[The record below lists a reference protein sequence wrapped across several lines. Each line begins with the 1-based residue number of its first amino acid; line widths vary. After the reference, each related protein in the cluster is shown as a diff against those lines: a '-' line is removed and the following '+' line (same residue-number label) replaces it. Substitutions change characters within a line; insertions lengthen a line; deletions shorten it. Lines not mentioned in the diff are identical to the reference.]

1 FREAAMSR
9 LGRLGIVSS
18 TVLALAISALALKV
32 GDPAPGFSAV
42 ANHGKMQKLA
52 EYKGKYVVLEW
63 HNQGCPYT
71 RKHYES
77 GNMQRLQKKWTDQ
90 GVVWFTVISSGP
102 GTQGFVTPS
111 QENEYLEKMHA
122 SPTAVLMD
130 ITGTLGH
137 LYDAKTTPE
146 MYVISPNGTLIYQGA
161 IDDQPTTDEKD
172 IAGAKNYVDA
182 ALSEA
187 MGNKP
192 VTVAATRPYGCSVKY
207 KSNF

>member
-1 FREAAMSR
+1 MRRLLSR
-9 LGRLGIVSS
+9 IAILFSAIVFLI
-18 TVLALAISALALKV
+18 TTALAVKV
-32 GDPAPGFSAV
+32 GDPAPGFTAIDS
-42 ANHGKMQKLA
+42 HGKPQKLSD
-52 EYKGKYVVLEW
+52 YKGKYVVLEW

-77 GNMQRLQKKWTDQ
+77 GNMQQLQKKWTDK

-102 GTQGFVTPS
+102 GMQGFVTPT
-111 QENEYLEKMHA
+111 QEDEYLQKMHA

-130 ITGTLGH
+130 VTGTLGH

-146 MYVISPNGTLIYQGA
+146 MFVISPDATVVYEGA
-161 IDDQPTTDEKD
+161 IDDRPTTDQKD

-187 MGNKP
+187 MASKP
-192 VTVAATRPYGCSVKY
+192 VTEAATRPYGCSVKY
-207 KSNF
+207 KKF

>member
-1 FREAAMSR
+1 MSR
-9 LGRLGIVSS
+9 LAGFGI
-18 TVLALAISALALKV
+18 TVATFLALAISAFAVKV
-32 GDPAPGFSAV
+32 GDPAPGFGAV
-42 ANHGKMQKLA
+42 DNHGKMQRLA

-77 GNMQRLQKKWTDQ
+77 GNVQRLQKKWTDQ

-130 ITGTLGH
+130 ITGTLGR

-146 MYVISPNGTLIYQGA
+146 MYVISPKGTLIYQGA
-161 IDDQPTTDEKD
+161 IDDQPTTDEKG

-182 ALSEA
+182 ALTEA

-207 KSNF
+207 KSKF

>member
-1 FREAAMSR
+1 MSR

-18 TVLALAISALALKV
+18 TVLALAISALAVKV

-42 ANHGKMQKLA
+42 DNHGKMQKLA

-207 KSNF
+207 KSKF

>member
-1 FREAAMSR
+1 MRRLLSR
-9 LGRLGIVSS
+9 IAILFSAIVFLI
-18 TVLALAISALALKV
+18 TTALAVKV
-32 GDPAPGFSAV
+32 GDPAPGFTAIDS
-42 ANHGKMQKLA
+42 HGKPQKLSD
-52 EYKGKYVVLEW
+52 YKGKYVVLEW

-77 GNMQRLQKKWTDQ
+77 GNMQQLQKKWTDK

-102 GTQGFVTPS
+102 GMQGFVTPT
-111 QENEYLEKMHA
+111 QEDEYLQKMHA

-130 ITGTLGH
+130 VTGTLGH

-146 MYVISPNGTLIYQGA
+146 MFVISPDGTVVYEGA
-161 IDDQPTTDEKD
+161 IDDRPTTDQKD

-187 MGNKP
+187 MASRP
-192 VTVAATRPYGCSVKY
+192 VTEAATRPYGCSVKY
-207 KSNF
+207 KKF

>member
-1 FREAAMSR
+1 MSR

-18 TVLALAISALALKV
+18 TVLALAISALAVKV

-42 ANHGKMQKLA
+42 DNHGKMQKLA